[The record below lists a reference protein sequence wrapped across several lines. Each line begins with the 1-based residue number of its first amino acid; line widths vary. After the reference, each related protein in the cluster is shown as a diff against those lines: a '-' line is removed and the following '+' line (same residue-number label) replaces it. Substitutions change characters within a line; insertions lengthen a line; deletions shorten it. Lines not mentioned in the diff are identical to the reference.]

1 MLEKKINPFV
11 SFMQQYDLTTAD
23 YSKIFDEHTTEVQ
36 YNIETNV
43 NNEIINI
50 YKKSPRSI
58 IITGNAGDGKTRICR
73 NVFEELSSKQF
84 EQWPKDGIEEIKL
97 DGFRIRIIKD
107 LSELRD
113 DVILEELLNLQ
124 NALNDGSKKIY
135 YLIAANE
142 GKLTHFLLKNQ
153 ILSSL
158 RDEVIPQ
165 FSKNEKLN
173 SKLEIFNLLH
183 SSSSIYAKK
192 IVDEWNKK
200 DNWSICDSCAA
211 KSFCVINS
219 NYQALSSK
227 TTAVR
232 LNRIYRSLDGN
243 QGHMTMRELLIHL
256 AYTYTGSLHC
266 LNIHNATPSEL
277 QEQSRKPYYENFF
290 GHNLPNE
297 VFEEISGI
305 QEMRAFDPG
314 HISDSAIDDF
324 ILNGDLESNDLSQM
338 HKTLFG
344 YNIDMEYGYFYQ
356 ELREY
361 RLNYRSDEDAGKKL
375 ASKWLPRLRRK
386 YYFEFSEKDSI
397 EKLVPYRYRKLFLD
411 ILKSAKNL
419 DLEIKKE
426 LVDGLNV
433 YFSKKMVYSP
443 SNALYVTSENL
454 FIYEV
459 INFSEVKFEIPLDNP
474 NVDQKNSYFLLKIHN
489 KELKINLLTFEY
501 LIRLANG
508 GLFNVLKEDVEI
520 LLNNFRNQLITNKNS
535 KNSILRILKF
545 DSSIGAF
552 VLKEIQIQ
560 ETVNESEKNNEE
572 DFD

>member
-1 MLEKKINPFV
+1 MEKKINHFV

-23 YSKIFDEHTTEVQ
+23 YSKIFDEHTTNVQ
-36 YNIETNV
+36 YNIDTNV
-43 NNEIINI
+43 NNEIIKI
-50 YKKSPRSI
+50 LKETPKSI

-73 NVFEELSSKQF
+73 NVYDELASDQF
-84 EQWPKDGIEEIKL
+84 EHWSKEGIEEIQYENFKL
-97 DGFRIRIIKD
+97 KIVKD

-113 DVILEELLNLQ
+113 EVILKELLILQ
-124 NALNDGSKKIY
+124 DILEDKIKGTH

-142 GKLTHFLLKNQ
+142 GKLTHFLLKYPN
-153 ILSSL
+153 LEKL
-158 RDEVIPQ
+158 RDVVIPQ
-165 FSKNEKLN
+165 FSENAESDSNLK
-173 SKLEIFNLLH
+173 IFNLLH

-192 IVDEWNKK
+192 IVDEWNKDENWEVCNRCLSK
-200 DNWSICDSCAA
+200 DY
-211 KSFCVINS
+211 CVIND
-219 NYQALSSK
+219 NYQSLSSK

-256 AYTYTGSLHC
+256 AYTFTGGLHC
-266 LNIHNATPSEL
+266 REVHSASPNEL
-277 QEQSRKPYYENFF
+277 QTQSKKAYYENFF
-290 GHNLPNE
+290 GHNLPKE
-297 VFEEISGI
+297 VFEEITGV
-305 QEMRAFDPG
+305 QELRAFDPG

-324 ILNGDLESNDLSQM
+324 ILNGDLESNDLSEM
-338 HKTLFG
+338 HKGLFG
-344 YNIDMEYGYFYQ
+344 DNIDTEYGYFYQ

-375 ASKWLPRLRRK
+375 AKKWLPRLRRK
-386 YYFEFSEKDSI
+386 YYFESREKDSI

-411 ILKSAKNL
+411 ILKSPNKL

-426 LVDGLNV
+426 LIDGLNV

-454 FIYEV
+454 FVYEV
-459 INFSEVKFEIPLDNP
+459 INFSDVKFDIPSDNP
-474 NVDQKNSYFLLKIHN
+474 NVDQKNSYFVLKVDDR
-489 KELKINLLTFEY
+489 ELKVNLLTFEY

-520 LLNNFRNQLITNKNS
+520 LLNNFRNQLITNKNTKS
-535 KNSILRILKF
+535 SILRILKF
-545 DSSIGAF
+545 NGSIGAF

-560 ETVNESEKNNEE
+560 DAVKPIGT
-572 DFD
+572 